1 MLVCLRS
8 AKAVVYQVPYLSFF
22 LNLEEYYFHNIYW
35 NRQQISNNPIL

>member
-22 LNLEEYYFHNIYW
+22 LNLEDYYFHNIYW
-35 NRQQISNNPIL
+35 YRQQKSKNTIL